1 MTTTNCYH
9 CGAIIPENVVIAF
22 NHNGIECSFCCHGC
36 EAVAHSILASN
47 LDTYYIQR
55 SENAIT
61 PKTISAQAE
70 AELRLFDRGDIAED
84 YITFSKSTDKT
95 TQASV
100 ELFIE
105 GITCAACI
113 WLIEKHLSR
122 QPGVISIHINHS
134 NQRANLT
141 WQPDQIKFSELL
153 LEISRIG
160 YSAKPFIFDELQKYQ
175 AKEKKQ
181 AILRIGLAGIGTMQ
195 NMMLAV
201 PLYIGASSGITDEFQ
216 MFFRWVSLL
225 IATPVVFYSAR
236 PFFKA
241 AIRDFKTRH
250 LTMDVPVSI
259 AIFIAYLA
267 SAIVTVSGG
276 KDVYFDSVCMFTFF
290 LLIGR
295 YLEMNTRFKA
305 SEGLKRLN
313 TLLPTSASLVA
324 LDGTESTVP
333 IKDLVPGN
341 RVMVRAGDNIPC
353 DGQVLDGSSSVDE
366 SALTGEFFPVA
377 KTINANVTAG
387 TTNIDSPLLIEV
399 ARTGKDTR
407 IASILTLMQAAMTN
421 KGSVAVAADRVAAYF
436 VAFIL
441 FSATAVGTFWYIND
455 PASAFDIVLAV
466 LVVTCPCALSLATPT
481 ALTAAMD
488 KMRTEGIL
496 VLRSHVIDA
505 LAKASHV
512 YLDKTGTLTEGRL
525 KIVKTTL
532 FNVTTEERAFSL
544 ASALESTSKHPIASA
559 FRRYTPTHAS
569 TTPDKKETQVFL
581 THIKHTPG
589 RGIEAM
595 LLAQEHSQ
603 AAIESIRIGSRRYVE
618 EIIKNR
624 AMLPDETTTTLYLAG
639 SVSGLM
645 AAFEVTDKI
654 RDSAPAMLQQCA
666 DLNIKTTLL
675 SGDNLAS
682 VTSIAHTLNIQD
694 IVANASPEDKLRHI
708 RDQQSSVTQSVMV
721 GDGINDL
728 PVMAAA
734 DISIAMANAADINK
748 INADAVMLRNDLT
761 LVPRAIVLSQK
772 TQRIIVMNLA
782 WAFAYNAT
790 ALPLAACGLI
800 PPFLAA
806 AGMSIS
812 SMVVV
817 LNSLRIKKG

>member
-1 MTTTNCYH
+1 MTTNCYH
-9 CGAIIPENVVIAF
+9 CGALIPENVVIAF
-22 NHNGIECSFCCHGC
+22 KHNDVDCNFCCHGC
-36 EAVAHSILASN
+36 EAVAHSILESN
-47 LDTYYIQR
+47 LDTYYLQR
-55 SENAIT
+55 SENAVT
-61 PKTISAQAE
+61 PKIISAQAE
-70 AELRLFDRGDIAED
+70 AELRLFDRRDIAEE
-84 YITFSKSTDKT
+84 YITTEFGSDKK
-95 TQASV
+95 QRSSV

-122 QPGVISIHINHS
+122 QPGVIGIHVNHS
-134 NQRANLT
+134 NQRAKLT
-141 WQPDQIKFSELL
+141 WQADQIKFSELL
-153 LEISRIG
+153 LEISKIG
-160 YSAKPFIFDELQKYQ
+160 YSARPFVFDELQKFQ

-201 PLYIGASSGITDEFQ
+201 PLYIGASSGITDDFQ
-216 MFFRWVSLL
+216 IFFRWVSLL

-241 AIRDFKTRH
+241 AIRDFRTRH

-267 SAIVTVSGG
+267 SAVVTVSGG

-313 TLLPTSASLVA
+313 TLLPTSASLISF
-324 LDGTESTVP
+324 DGSETTVP
-333 IKDLVPGN
+333 MKDLIPGN
-341 RVMVRAGDNIPC
+341 RVLVRAGDNIPC
-353 DGQVLDGSSSVDE
+353 DGKIIDGTSSVDE
-366 SALTGEFFPVA
+366 SALTGEFLPVA
-377 KTINANVTAG
+377 KTIDSNVAAG
-387 TTNIDSPLLIEV
+387 TTNIDSPILIEV
-399 ARTGKDTR
+399 SRVGSDTR
-407 IASILTLMQAAMTN
+407 VASILTLMQDAMTN
-421 KGSVAVAADRVAAYF
+421 KGSIAVAADRVAAYF

-441 FSATAVGTFWYIND
+441 VSASVVGAFWYIND
-455 PASAFDIVLAV
+455 PSNAFDIVLSV

-481 ALTAAMD
+481 ALTASMD

-496 VLRSHVIDA
+496 ILRSHVIDA
-505 LAKASHV
+505 LSKATHI

-525 KIVKTTL
+525 KIVRTTP
-532 FNVTTEERAFSL
+532 FNNVTEEQAL
-544 ASALESTSKHPIASA
+544 ALACALESTSKHPIASA
-559 FRRYTPTHAS
+559 FRRHTATSEYNNQTPIRLS
-569 TTPDKKETQVFL
+569 QL
-581 THIKHTPG
+581 KHTPG
-589 RGIEAM
+589 FGIEAT
-595 LLAQEHSQ
+595 LQNNTKT
-603 AAIESIRIGSRRYVE
+603 IESIRIGSRRFVD
-618 EIIKNR
+618 EIISNSPT
-624 AMLPDETTTTLYLAG
+624 LPAETNTALYLAS

-645 AAFEVTDKI
+645 AIFEVADKV
-654 RDSAPAMLQQCA
+654 RESAPGMLRQCA
-666 DLNIKTTLL
+666 ELNITTTLL

-682 VTSIAHTLNIQD
+682 VTSIAQELNID
-694 IVANASPEDKLRHI
+694 NAIAEATPEDKLNYI
-708 RDQQSSVTQSVMV
+708 RQKQSSVTKSVMV

-748 INADAVMLRNDLT
+748 INADAVMLRNELT
-761 LVPRAIVLSQK
+761 LVPRAVVLSQK
-772 TQRIIVMNLA
+772 TQRIISLNLT